1 MKKFLH
7 INVFL
12 ALSGIFSFSNA
23 DENERF
29 VYPQAKSDQ
38 VNDYFGTK
46 IADPYRPL
54 EDADSEATRKWIEA
68 ENTVN
73 FGRSSKKS
81 AAENSVLMVVGRG
94 GPSHR
99 RKNCSQSP

>member
-54 EDADSEATRKWIEA
+54 EDAASEAARKWIEA
-68 ENTVN
+68 KNKLTS
-73 FGRSSKKS
+73 GRSSK
-81 AAENSVLMVVGRG
+81 RIY
-94 GPSHR
+94 R
-99 RKNCSQSP
+99 

>member
-46 IADPYRPL
+46 IADPLPAAGRRRFRSNKKVDRSGEHGQFRSFL
-54 EDADSEATRKWIEA
+54 EKI
-68 ENTVN
+68 
-73 FGRSSKKS
+73 SS
-81 AAENSVLMVVGRG
+81 
-94 GPSHR
+94 
-99 RKNCSQSP
+99 